1 MKYCVFDLET
11 TTHAAY
17 KHKANPFLP
26 ENHIVAVGW
35 RKGDTNAEAKLA
47 ARASYLYAAPGQ
59 SQPGSWFTDLLTGHK
74 WLVGHNIKFDLLYA
88 LGNPNSFPEANLE
101 AWMPWVVSGGLVW
114 DTQIVEY
121 LLRGMEPSSTM
132 LPLDEV
138 AVHYGGNTKVDEVKA
153 LWEAGVDTWDIP
165 RDLLID
171 YLVGRTVPSEDG
183 EGEDFELGDIGNTEL
198 IFRAQMKR
206 AREQGQLRSIILNM
220 GAYLATIEME
230 RNGMFV
236 NKAKG
241 LKLAEA
247 MAERLI
253 TMSAELAGFIPED
266 LPFEFNWN
274 SRFHKSALI
283 FGGKVKYEARAP
295 IVDEETGEQLYA
307 QKEETH
313 ALLVDGTTMELSAF
327 LALAVQGTAPDAQ
340 RFAGGKQKGE
350 VKTKKVKVNDLTKPK
365 SRMEDFFYTFE
376 GFTKPAKEWEG
387 ATPGVY
393 SCDSDVMDALANRQD
408 VPFIKVLTSVV
419 ALTKDLGTYFITR
432 DEKTGHDK
440 GMLTLVH
447 PNDIVHHTLNM
458 CRTVTARLSS
468 SDPNLQNIPKG
479 QKSDAKTMFESR
491 FGAEGSIIQS
501 DFSSLEVYVQAM
513 LTMCKQLIADLAAG
527 IDMHCMRLAA
537 KEQMEYEK
545 VLMLCKKGKVG
556 VDLTQEERDEW
567 DYKRTGSKGFSFQ
580 RAYGAGIA
588 AIAASTGLPIEVVQ
602 ALADAEDARY
612 PEIAEYFDMK
622 ADEIRETRTP
632 TLDIVEHPEIKGLK
646 CQLGKGY
653 SVTPD
658 GKRYSYREAPSP
670 KYMIER
676 GRPRTGFVPT
686 QIKNYE
692 VQGTGGEVMKAAMWL
707 AVRAFYYYR
716 NFKGLA
722 LLVNTVHDA
731 QYVDAHNSVRL
742 KAAAL
747 LHACMVEASTLMEWW
762 FRWELPIGV
771 PSDTVWGDTMAD
783 EQPIEDSRFEKA
795 VEACRPWLR
804 KKFIGNHTPSFI

>member
-1 MKYCVFDLET
+1 MKYTVFDLET

-17 KHKANPFLP
+17 KHKANPFIP

-35 RKGDTNAEAKLA
+35 RHGDTDVEARLA
-47 ARASYLYAAPGQ
+47 DRADYLYAAPGC
-59 SQPGSWFTDLLTGHK
+59 SQPSSWFTDLLKHGK
-74 WLVGHNIKFDLLYA
+74 WVVGHNIKFDLLYA
-88 LGNPNSFPEANLE
+88 LANENSYPEQNLE
-101 AWMPWVVSGGLVW
+101 AWMDWVVKGGLPW

-153 LWEAGVDTWDIP
+153 MWEAGIDTWDIP
-165 RDLLID
+165 RELLID

-198 IFRAQMKR
+198 VFRAQLKR
-206 AREQGQLRSIILNM
+206 AKEQGQLRSIILNM
-220 GAYLATIEME
+220 GAYVATIEME
-230 RNGMFV
+230 RNGMHV

-241 LKLAEA
+241 LKLAEK
-247 MAERLI
+247 MAAKLI
-253 TMSAELAGFIPED
+253 EMSAELAGFIPAD
-266 LPFEFNWN
+266 LPFDFNWN

-283 FGGKVKYEARAP
+283 FGGKVKYEARTA
-295 IVDEETGEQLYA
+295 IVDEETGEQVYA
-307 QKEETH
+307 QKDATH
-313 ALLVDGTTMELSAF
+313 VLLVDGTTMDLDAY
-327 LALAVQGTAPDAQ
+327 LALVMEKAAPEAI
-340 RFAGGKQKGE
+340 RFAGGKNKGE
-350 VKTKKVKVNDLTKPK
+350 IKTKKVKVNDLDKPK
-365 SRMEDFFYTFE
+365 SRMEDHFYTFP
-376 GFTKPAKEWEG
+376 GFTKPDPSWEG

-393 SCDSDVMDALANRQD
+393 SCDSDVMEALTARQD
-408 VPFIKVLTSVV
+408 VPFVKVLTGVV
-419 ALTKDLGTYFITR
+419 ALTKDLGTYFITH

-479 QKSDAKTMFESR
+479 QKSEAKTMFESR
-491 FGAEGSIIQS
+491 FGADGKIIQS

-513 LTMCKQLIADLAAG
+513 LTLCKQLIADLAAG

-537 KEQMEYEK
+537 KEKREYDE

-567 DYKRTGSKGFSFQ
+567 DYKRTGAKSFSFQ
-580 RAYGAGIA
+580 RAYGAGVA
-588 AIAASTGLPIEVVQ
+588 AIAAGTGIPLEEVQ

-612 PEIAEYFDMK
+612 PEIGEYFEMK

-658 GKRYSYREAPSP
+658 GKRYSYRESPSP

-707 AVRAFYYYR
+707 AVRAFYYYK

-731 QYVDAHNSVRL
+731 QYVDAHKTVAV
-742 KAAAL
+742 KAAGL
-747 LHACMVEASTLMEWW
+747 LHACMVEASTLIEWW
-762 FRWELPIGV
+762 FKWELPIGV
-771 PSDTVWGDTMAD
+771 PSDTVWGDTMA
-783 EQPIEDSRFEKA
+783 EESEIEDARFEKC

-804 KKFIGNHTPSFI
+804 KKFIGNHQPTFH